1 MENIYLSD
9 LCSFLQMDFT
19 FSDDFWV
26 KGISIDTRTIRPGE
40 VFLALKGENYDGHAF
55 LPVAVKRELGL

>member
-1 MENIYLSD
+1 MKVYGNIYLSD

-40 VFLALKGENYDGHAF
+40 VFFGFKRGE
-55 LPVAVKRELGL
+55 L